1 MNKELM
7 RDIARLKSIA
17 DLGLLY
23 HNNEFDKER
32 YEELREISLRLLS
45 TFSSNNIE
53 ELNELLPVA
62 NDYPTA
68 KVDIRGLVLDAD
80 NKILLVK
87 ESTDGRW
94 SLPGGWADVGYSP
107 KETIINEI
115 KEETGVDAEVKQLLA
130 VFDKNKHDHPPEPHY
145 VFKMVFYCKALST
158 TLQKG
163 FDVLDIGYFDI
174 NNLPELST
182 NRILQ
187 TQLELVYNKVMQG
200 NFEPYID

>member
-1 MNKELM
+1 M
-7 RDIARLKSIA
+7 RDIVRLRSIA

-23 HNNEFDKER
+23 HNNDFDKER
-32 YEELREISLRLLS
+32 YEELREISLRMLS
-45 TFSSNNIE
+45 TFSSNSVE

-68 KVDIRGLVLDAD
+68 KVDIRGLVLDVD

-94 SLPGGWADVGYSP
+94 SLPGGWADVGFSP
-107 KETIINEI
+107 KETILKEI
-115 KEETGVDAEVKQLLA
+115 KEETGLDAEVKQLLA

-158 TLQKG
+158 NLQKG

-174 NNLPELST
+174 HDLPELST
-182 NRILQ
+182 NRILK
-187 TQLELVYNKVMQG
+187 TQLDLAYSKVKQG
-200 NFEPYID
+200 DIEPYID

>member
-1 MNKELM
+1 MNNELM

-45 TFSSNNIE
+45 TFSSSNVE
-53 ELNELLPVA
+53 ELKELLPVA

-68 KVDIRGLVLDAD
+68 KVDVRGLVLDSD

-87 ESTDGRW
+87 ESTDGKW
-94 SLPGGWADVGYSP
+94 SLPGGWADVGYSA
-107 KETIINEI
+107 KETILKEI
-115 KEETGVDAEVKQLLA
+115 KEETGLDAEVKQLLA

-145 VFKMVFYCKALST
+145 VFKMIFSCTALST
-158 TLQKG
+158 NLQKG
-163 FDVLDIGYFDI
+163 FDVLDIGYFYI
-174 NNLPELST
+174 NDLPELST
-182 NRILQ
+182 NRILK
-187 TQLELVYNKVMQG
+187 TQLELVYQKVINKDI
-200 NFEPYID
+200 EPYVD

>member
-23 HNNEFDKER
+23 HNNGFDKER

-174 NNLPELST
+174 TNLPELST

-200 NFEPYID
+200 NFESYID

>member
-1 MNKELM
+1 M
-7 RDIARLKSIA
+7 RDITRLRSIS

-87 ESTDGRW
+87 ESTDSRW

-107 KETIINEI
+107 KETILKEI
-115 KEETGVDAEVKQLLA
+115 KEETGLDAEVKQLLA

-145 VFKMVFYCKALST
+145 VFKMVFYCTALST

-174 NNLPELST
+174 NDLPELST
-182 NRILQ
+182 NRILK
-187 TQLELVYNKVMQG
+187 TQLELVYNKVLLSEA
-200 NFEPYID
+200 EPYID

>member
-1 MNKELM
+1 M

-45 TFSSNNIE
+45 TFSSNSIE

-87 ESTDGRW
+87 ESTDSRW

-107 KETIINEI
+107 KETIIKEI
-115 KEETGVDAEVKQLLA
+115 KEETGLNAEVMQLLA

-145 VFKMVFYCKALST
+145 VFKMVFYCEALST

-163 FDVLDIGYFDI
+163 FDVVDIGYFSI

-182 NRILQ
+182 NRILK
-187 TQLELVYNKVMQG
+187 TQLELVYNKVMQS
-200 NFEPYID
+200 NFEPHID

>member
-1 MNKELM
+1 MNNELM
-7 RDIARLKSIA
+7 RDIGRLKSIA

-45 TFSSNNIE
+45 TFSSNSVE

-62 NDYPTA
+62 KEYPTA
-68 KVDIRGLVLDAD
+68 KVDIRGLVLDTD

-87 ESTDGRW
+87 ESTDSRW
-94 SLPGGWADVGYSP
+94 SLPGGWADVGFSP
-107 KETIINEI
+107 KETIIKEI
-115 KEETGVDAEVKQLLA
+115 KEETGLDAEVMELLA

-174 NNLPELST
+174 HDLPELST
-182 NRILQ
+182 NRILK
-187 TQLELVYNKVMQG
+187 TQLELVYNKALLGEV
-200 NFEPYID
+200 EPYID

>member
-1 MNKELM
+1 MNNDLI

-32 YEELREISLRLLS
+32 YEELREISLRQLS
-45 TFSSNNIE
+45 TFSINSVE
-53 ELNELLPVA
+53 ELNILLPVA
-62 NDYPTA
+62 KDYPTA
-68 KVDIRGLVLDAD
+68 KVDIRGLILNAD

-87 ESTDGRW
+87 ESTDNRW

-107 KETIINEI
+107 KETIIKEI
-115 KEETGVDAEVKQLLA
+115 KEETGLDAEVKQLLA

-145 VFKMVFYCKALST
+145 VFKMVFYCTALSIN
-158 TLQKG
+158 LQKG

-174 NNLPELST
+174 NDLPELST
-182 NRILQ
+182 NRILK
-187 TQLELVYNKVMQG
+187 TQLDLVYEKVITK
-200 NFEPYID
+200 NIEPYID

>member
-1 MNKELM
+1 MNNELM

-45 TFSSNNIE
+45 TFSSNSVE
-53 ELNELLPVA
+53 ELNELLPIA
-62 NDYPTA
+62 SEYPTA

-87 ESTDGRW
+87 ESTDSRW

-107 KETIINEI
+107 KETIIKEI
-115 KEETGVDAEVKQLLA
+115 KEETGLDAEVMQLLA

-145 VFKMVFYCKALST
+145 VFKMVFYCKGLST
-158 TLQKG
+158 NLQKG

-174 NNLPELST
+174 DDLPELST
-182 NRILQ
+182 NRILK
-187 TQLELVYNKVMQG
+187 TQLELVYNKVLLG
-200 NFEPYID
+200 EIEPYID

>member
-1 MNKELM
+1 MNNELM

-32 YEELREISLRLLS
+32 YEELREISLHLLS
-45 TFSSNNIE
+45 TFSSNNVE
-53 ELNELLPVA
+53 ELKELLPVA

-68 KVDIRGLVLDAD
+68 KVDIRGLVLDSD

-94 SLPGGWADVGYSP
+94 SLPGGWADVGYSA
-107 KETIINEI
+107 KETIIKEI
-115 KEETGVDAEVKQLLA
+115 KEETGLDAEVKQLLA

-158 TLQKG
+158 NLQKG

-174 NNLPELST
+174 NDLPELST
-182 NRILQ
+182 NRILK
-187 TQLELVYNKVMQG
+187 TQLELVYQKVINKDI
-200 NFEPYID
+200 EPYVD

>member
-1 MNKELM
+1 MNNELM
-7 RDIARLKSIA
+7 RDITRLKSIS

-23 HNNEFDKER
+23 CNNDFDKER

-45 TFSSNNIE
+45 TLSSNSVE
-53 ELNELLPVA
+53 KLNELLPVA
-62 NDYPTA
+62 NEYPTA

-87 ESTDGRW
+87 ESTDSRW
-94 SLPGGWADVGYSP
+94 SLPGGWADVGFSP
-107 KETIINEI
+107 KETIIKEI
-115 KEETGVDAEVKQLLA
+115 KEETGLDAEVKQLLA

-145 VFKMVFYCKALST
+145 VFKLVFYCNTLST

-174 NNLPELST
+174 NELPELST
-182 NRILQ
+182 NRILK
-187 TQLELVYNKVMQG
+187 TQLELVYYKVIQG
-200 NFEPYID
+200 NMEPYID

>member
-1 MNKELM
+1 MNNELM

-45 TFSSNNIE
+45 TFSSNSVE
-53 ELNELLPVA
+53 ELNELLPIA
-62 NDYPTA
+62 SEYPTA

-87 ESTDGRW
+87 ESTDSRW

-107 KETIINEI
+107 KETIIKEI
-115 KEETGVDAEVKQLLA
+115 KEETGLDAEVTQLLA

-158 TLQKG
+158 NLQKG

-174 NNLPELST
+174 DDLPELST
-182 NRILQ
+182 NRILK
-187 TQLELVYNKVMQG
+187 TQLELVYNKVLLG
-200 NFEPYID
+200 EIEPYID

>member
-1 MNKELM
+1 MNNELM

-23 HNNEFDKER
+23 YNNEFDKER

-45 TFSSNNIE
+45 TFSSNSVE
-53 ELNELLPVA
+53 ELNELLPIA
-62 NDYPTA
+62 SEYPTA

-87 ESTDGRW
+87 ESTDSRW

-107 KETIINEI
+107 KETIIKEI
-115 KEETGVDAEVKQLLA
+115 KEETGLDAEVMQLLA

-158 TLQKG
+158 NLQKG

-174 NNLPELST
+174 DDLPELST
-182 NRILQ
+182 NRILE
-187 TQLELVYNKVMQG
+187 TQLELVYNKVLLG
-200 NFEPYID
+200 EIEPYID

>member
-1 MNKELM
+1 MNNELM
-7 RDIARLKSIA
+7 RDLTRLKSIA

-23 HNNEFDKER
+23 QNNEFDKER

-45 TFSSNNIE
+45 TFSSNSVE
-53 ELNELLPVA
+53 ELNELLPIA
-62 NDYPTA
+62 NEYPTA

-87 ESTDGRW
+87 ESTDNRW

-107 KETIINEI
+107 KETIIKEI
-115 KEETGVDAEVKQLLA
+115 KEETGLDAEVMQLLA

-145 VFKMVFYCKALST
+145 VFKLVFYCKALST
-158 TLQKG
+158 NLQKG

-174 NNLPELST
+174 NELPELST
-182 NRILQ
+182 NRIIK
-187 TQLELVYNKVMQG
+187 TQLELVYNKVLLG
-200 NFEPYID
+200 EIEPYVD

>member
-1 MNKELM
+1 M
-7 RDIARLKSIA
+7 RDLTRLKSIA

-23 HNNEFDKER
+23 QNNEFDKER

-45 TFSSNNIE
+45 TFSSNSVE
-53 ELNELLPVA
+53 ELNELLPIA
-62 NDYPTA
+62 NEYPTA

-87 ESTDGRW
+87 ESTDNRW

-107 KETIINEI
+107 KETIIKEI
-115 KEETGVDAEVKQLLA
+115 KEETGLDAEVMQLLA

-145 VFKMVFYCKALST
+145 VFKLVFYCKALST
-158 TLQKG
+158 NLQKG

-174 NNLPELST
+174 NELPELST
-182 NRILQ
+182 NRIIK
-187 TQLELVYNKVMQG
+187 TQLELVYNKVLLG
-200 NFEPYID
+200 EIEPYVD

>member
-1 MNKELM
+1 M

-45 TFSSNNIE
+45 TFSSSNVE
-53 ELNELLPVA
+53 ELKELLPVA

-68 KVDIRGLVLDAD
+68 KVDVRGLVLDSD

-87 ESTDGRW
+87 ESTDGKW
-94 SLPGGWADVGYSP
+94 SLPGGWADVGYSA
-107 KETIINEI
+107 KETILKEI
-115 KEETGVDAEVKQLLA
+115 KEETGLDAEVKQLLA

-145 VFKMVFYCKALST
+145 VFKMVFSCTALST
-158 TLQKG
+158 NLQKG

-174 NNLPELST
+174 NDLPELST
-182 NRILQ
+182 NRILK
-187 TQLELVYNKVMQG
+187 TQLELVYQKVINKDI
-200 NFEPYID
+200 EPYVD